1 MIKSLEDLKVWQKAR
16 DFNKK
21 IYDLTSTFPSI
32 ERTNLTIQLRRA
44 SSSVCANIAE
54 GFGRYHF
61 QESMQ
66 FYRTARGS
74 LSEIKSHLLLSLD
87 QNYLTKPQ
95 SDKLFTDIDEIAKML
110 NGLIGKTKL
119 YRSKSSVLSSN
130 N

>member
-1 MIKSLEDLKVWQKAR
+1 MIKNLEDLKVWQKAR
-16 DFNKK
+16 EFNKK
-21 IYDLTSTFPSI
+21 IYELTSTFPSM

-87 QNYLTKPQ
+87 QKYVTKPQ
-95 SDKLFTDIDEIAKML
+95 LDKVFLMMDEIAKML
-110 NGLIGKTKL
+110 NGLIGKTKT
-119 YRSKSSVLSSN
+119 YRSKNISLSSN

>member
-1 MIKSLEDLKVWQKAR
+1 MIKNLEDLQVWQKAR

-44 SSSVCANIAE
+44 SSSICANIAE

-74 LSEIKSHLLLSLD
+74 LSEIKSHLYISLD
-87 QNYLTKPQ
+87 QKYINERQLGE
-95 SDKLFTDIDEIAKML
+95 LFSIIDETAKML
-110 NGLIGKTKL
+110 NGLINKTKVFRTNTRL
-119 YRSKSSVLSSN
+119 
-130 N
+130 

>member
-16 DFNKK
+16 GFNKK

-87 QNYLTKPQ
+87 QGYLTK
-95 SDKLFTDIDEIAKML
+95 SELDKLFLNIDEIAKML

-119 YRSKSSVLSSN
+119 YRSKNNLLSSSN
-130 N
+130 